1 MRAGGRVGVGSHGQF
16 QGLGFHWELWAL
28 QSGGLTEME
37 ALRAATIGGAEIIGI
52 SSDIGS
58 IEFGKLAD
66 FVILDEDPLDDIRN
80 TNEIKYVVKN
90 GRLYN
95 AETMDQIWPKKEK
108 LKELWWWN
116 DGP

>member
-1 MRAGGRVGVGSHGQF
+1 MKKKINLSMNC
-16 QGLGFHWELWAL
+16 
-28 QSGGLTEME
+28 SK
-37 ALRAATIGGAEIIGI
+37 IIR
-52 SSDIGS
+52 S
-58 IEFGKLAD
+58 
-66 FVILDEDPLDDIRN
+66 R
-80 TNEIKYVVKN
+80 NEIKYVVKN

>member
-1 MRAGGRVGVGSHGQF
+1 MSTKKKHGFCVYTFAHGGIGRTIEESDDFIKKGKELSRAEERWQQARG
-16 QGLGFHWELWAL
+16 
-28 QSGGLTEME
+28 TNYY
-37 ALRAATIGGAEIIGI
+37 I
-52 SSDIGS
+52 
-58 IEFGKLAD
+58 
-66 FVILDEDPLDDIRN
+66 PLEDIRN
-80 TNEIKYVVKN
+80 TNDIKYVVKN